1 MCFCNAAACQAC
13 SKRGNIEERNVSS
26 FLQTTNVYLSTKNTN
41 SLKFTLEQT
50 IPAVVQRST
59 AFSSQ
64 TTATTVI
71 TVVWEEIQALLFI
84 HFSVS
89 HYIDQSACS
98 HVSITYIYL
107 IIYLFVCTFV
117 HMSIEC
123 LHKCLFVFSSV
134 CSQVN

>member
-64 TTATTVI
+64 ITATTVI
-71 TVVWEEIQALLFI
+71 TVERKFKLCCLYTSLCPITMISLLV
-84 HFSVS
+84 HMCQLQ
-89 HYIDQSACS
+89 YIFNNLLVCLYICS
-98 HVSITYIYL
+98 HV
-107 IIYLFVCTFV
+107 
-117 HMSIEC
+117 
-123 LHKCLFVFSSV
+123 
-134 CSQVN
+134 N